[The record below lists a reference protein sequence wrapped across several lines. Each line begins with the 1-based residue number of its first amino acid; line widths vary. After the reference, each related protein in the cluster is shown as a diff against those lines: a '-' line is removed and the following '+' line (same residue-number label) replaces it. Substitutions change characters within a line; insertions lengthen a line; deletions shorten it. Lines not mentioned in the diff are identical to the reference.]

1 MLGIGIGMSDKS
13 SRLDGRDGMGET
25 RSTGHGRRFCERVY
39 RGFAGGRDYCASAER
54 RAYLLAFRI
63 RSPYF
68 QKRNG
73 LCATF
78 REHCHTQ
85 KGRRMCTYEGTP
97 TAMAK
102 HARIVSPLPYPSA
115 LYIAGANSGKPNPAS
130 ERRKVA
136 AARANQPK
144 ASARAHARR
153 LRMGQVTYRKQRA
166 VRMYR

>member
-1 MLGIGIGMSDKS
+1 MGWE
-13 SRLDGRDGMGET
+13 RLAVLAQYFM
-25 RSTGHGRRFCERVY
+25 
-39 RGFAGGRDYCASAER
+39 RGFIAASLVVGTTVPR
-54 RAYLLAFRI
+54 RSGVRI
-63 RSPYF
+63 CSRSVYARRTSRRGMVCV
-68 QKRNG
+68 Q
-73 LCATF
+73 LSS
-78 REHCHTQ
+78 EHCRTQ
-85 KGRRMCTYEGTP
+85 KGRRRCTYEGTP

-144 ASARAHARR
+144 ASARAYARR